1 MLRRI
6 LLVLAVALVIAAMM
20 VALAMPA
27 FAAGGAADNCGPPGQ
42 LISDSAKVPGAST
55 PEAFGGPS
63 RTESQGCVRAGP
75 AKNVGRWLVG

>member
-42 LISDSAKVPGAST
+42 LISDEAKDPSAST
-55 PEAFGGPS
+55 PEAFGGPPGQ
-63 RTESQGCVRAGP
+63 RVKDVCAPGQE
-75 AKNVGRWLVG
+75 KM

>member
-20 VALAMPA
+20 VALVMPA
-27 FAAGGAADNCGPPGQ
+27 FAAGGAADNCGGPAGQ

-55 PEAFGGPS
+55 PEPEAFGGPPGQ
-63 RTESQGCVRAGP
+63 RVKDVCAPGQE
-75 AKNVGRWLVG
+75 KM

>member
-20 VALAMPA
+20 VALAMPT

-42 LISDSAKVPGAST
+42 LISELAKVPGAST
-55 PEAFGGPS
+55 PEPEAFGGPPGQ
-63 RTESQGCVRAGP
+63 RVKDVCAPGQE
-75 AKNVGRWLVG
+75 KM